1 MNLSLIAGATVV
13 ALTALTYS
21 PGASADDM
29 TSFATGGYANGLR
42 TMAMMHMM
50 DTNKDGMVSK
60 DEWTAFQEKAF
71 SALDTDKSGFL
82 DEKEFMGSSEQ
93 TVTFATAGYARGLRT
108 HEMFKKLDSDD
119 GDGKISREE
128 FLSYHQKIFE
138 MLDRGK
144 KGMVGPTDFIRKGS

>member
-1 MNLSLIAGATVV
+1 MKLSLIAGATVV

-21 PGASADDM
+21 SRAPADDM

-60 DEWTAFQEKAF
+60 EEWTAFQEKAF
-71 SALDTDKSGFL
+71 AALDTDKSGFI
-82 DEKEFMGSSEQ
+82 DEKEFMGSSDQ
-93 TVTFATAGYARGLRT
+93 SVTFATAGYARGLRT
-108 HEMFKKLDSDD
+108 HEMFKKLDSN

-128 FLSYHQKIFE
+128 FLSYHQKMFD
-138 MLDRGK
+138 MLDTGK

>member
-1 MNLSLIAGATVV
+1 MKLSLIAGATVV
-13 ALTALTYS
+13 ALTALAYS
-21 PGASADDM
+21 SRASADDM

-60 DEWTAFQEKAF
+60 EEWTAFQEKAF
-71 SALDTDKSGFL
+71 AALDTDESGFI
-82 DEKEFMGSSEQ
+82 DEKEFMGSSDQ
-93 TVTFATAGYARGLRT
+93 SVTFATAGYARGLRT
-108 HEMFKKLDSDD
+108 HEMFKKLDSN

-128 FLSYHQKIFE
+128 FLSYHQKMFD
-138 MLDRGK
+138 MLDTGK